1 MTPSTPP
8 LPAQA
13 DVPDLARRMGLIL
26 AALAALVA
34 ARFLRRPGLAALI
47 VPLWQHLTHVARRF
61 QRAMTHKTRPRAACP
76 RPTPT
81 PTPNKVSADLRPP
94 KPRLPTGRGWLVRAL
109 GYEGVAYR
117 LQLEALLAA
126 PAIQAAIAAL
136 PAVGR
141 VLRPVCRMLDLPAP
155 RTTAEAAAIAAQPKR
170 VRPARPKRLLE
181 RPRVRGSW
189 WPLTP
194 VRKWG

>member
-1 MTPSTPP
+1 M
-8 LPAQA
+8 
-13 DVPDLARRMGLIL
+13 
-26 AALAALVA
+26 
-34 ARFLRRPGLAALI
+34 
-47 VPLWQHLTHVARRF
+47 
-61 QRAMTHKTRPRAACP
+61 
-76 RPTPT
+76 
-81 PTPNKVSADLRPP
+81 
-94 KPRLPTGRGWLVRAL
+94 
-109 GYEGVAYR
+109 AYR

>member
-76 RPTPT
+76 RPTP
-81 PTPNKVSADLRPP
+81 NKVSADLRPP

-126 PAIQAAIAAL
+126 PAI
-136 PAVGR
+136 
-141 VLRPVCRMLDLPAP
+141 
-155 RTTAEAAAIAAQPKR
+155 
-170 VRPARPKRLLE
+170 
-181 RPRVRGSW
+181 
-189 WPLTP
+189 
-194 VRKWG
+194 